1 MQLSETF
8 NIQNIK
14 SNHTSIAKV
23 LLVFYVL
30 IASSCT
36 DGLMAKQMRE
46 YIKDN
51 KFMQHIIGFLTMIV
65 LVSMIGG
72 VVDTRSIILY
82 ALIGYVWF
90 ILSTK
95 LDIHWNI
102 IILSLLFIGFMYEN
116 SIEVR
121 ETELQN
127 DVSLNDIEKQKI
139 LSEDIQVRNWIVGSI
154 IIVTIIGTV
163 FYSHKKHEQYGGGYD
178 VFAYMLK

>member
-51 KFMQHIIGFLTMIV
+51 KFMQHIIGFLTMII

-72 VVDTRSIILY
+72 VVDTRSIIQY

-90 ILSTK
+90 VFSTK

-121 ETELQN
+121 ETEMRN
-127 DVSLNDIEKQKI
+127 DESLNDIEKQKI
-139 LSEDIQVRNWIVGSI
+139 LSEDIQVRNWIVGGI